1 MELKEKLEEIEAK
14 INYHIRPA
22 TFPMAVRFVDEKDV
36 PAGFRRPKR
45 DFGYTIPLCLGFS
58 MARRYGWKIAMGIE
72 DHQCTTAVVST
83 GIGAPKKRLLEGEFK
98 IPPWED
104 NKEERAKMFKL
115 LPKLPYKKGK
125 VILISPLRRADFEP
139 ELIIVYGN
147 PAQVQVMVEGLH
159 KLWEGRPMISACN
172 SLVTITLLN
181 NDHNI
186 ALPCPAEHQV
196 AATQDDEMA
205 YAIPFNKVDEMIK
218 GLELLHKVGL
228 RYPTPTFLQYQPFYP
243 PAYAESMAYLCS
255 DEDEP

>member
-1 MELKEKLEEIEAK
+1 MELKEKLKEIEEK
-14 INYHIRPA
+14 LNYHIRPL
-22 TFPMAVRFVDEKDV
+22 TFPLAVRFVDEKDI

-45 DFGYTIPLCLGFS
+45 DFGYSIPLCQAFS
-58 MARRYGWKIAMGIE
+58 MGRRYGWQIAMGKE
-72 DHQCTTAVVST
+72 DHQCTTGALTT
-83 GIGAPKKRLLEGEFK
+83 GIVAPKKRLLEGEFR

-104 NKEERAKMFKL
+104 NAKVRAKLFKL

-125 VILISPLRRADFEP
+125 AILISPLRKANFEP

-159 KLWEGRPMISACN
+159 KLWEGRPMICGCN
-172 SLVTITLLN
+172 SLVAVTLLN
-181 NDHNI
+181 DDHNI

-205 YAIPFNKVDEMIK
+205 YAIPFKKVDEMLK
-218 GLELLHKVGL
+218 GLDMLHTFGL
-228 RYPTPTFLQYQPFYP
+228 RFPTTTYLQYQPFYP
-243 PAYAESMAYLCS
+243 PSYAESMAYLCS